1 MSLKSWL
8 QEKLSWTSRW
18 DWLTCE
24 ERMLKLMTGGEWIS
38 TDTLHEHFRDYRDS
52 KYQLKKRGY
61 IFERKY
67 EGKNTAGKQKKW
79 TQYKT
84 FYRLAGRVPCVP
96 ASKWK
101 RGYIDDFTTE
111 EIISVLWKRDILF
124 TQIIN
129 DNPYHFINYDSHNKP
144 THCLRNNSCCE

>member
-8 QEKLSWTSRW
+8 QEKLTSRW

-24 ERMLKLMTGGEWIS
+24 ERMLKLMQGGEWIS
-38 TDTLHEHFRDYRDS
+38 TDTLHEHFRDYKNS
-52 KYQLKKRGY
+52 KYELKKRGY

-67 EGKNTAGKQKKW
+67 EGKNTAWKQKKW

-84 FYRLAGRVPCVP
+84 FYRLAGRIPCVP

-101 RGYIDDFTTE
+101 RGYMKDFSVE
-111 EIISVLWKRDILF
+111 ELVSELWARWSLSTIVANNN
-124 TQIIN
+124 I
-129 DNPYHFINYDSHNKP
+129 YHVIQNYDESRLTP
-144 THCLRNNSCCE
+144 PCLCNNSCS